1 MYGSKP
7 HLPPT
12 NFYHLAA
19 QQEPYKTA
27 WLLKRKRERER
38 PIYWRFIHMA
48 MALHEGVHKA
58 IKKAIKKNE

>member
-12 NFYHLAA
+12 NYHHLAA

-38 PIYWRFIHMA
+38 ERDWFIDVA

-58 IKKAIKKNE
+58 IKKNE